1 MATVWDH
8 LSVEELEDRFVGCED
23 ATASRH
29 FQVIWL
35 LARGH
40 TISQVSGTT
49 AYGERWIEQLLA
61 RYNAEGPE
69 GLGDLRRR
77 NGAPATI
84 LKPDLLA
91 KLRLRLDDP
100 PPDGGLWSSRKVA
113 AWTAGELNLTS
124 VAPQR
129 SWEALKA
136 IGSSI
141 QKPRPKNPKS
151 ATPEEA
157 AAFKEARECRCRG
170 GGKAPGQT
178 DRGLRHGRASH
189 WPKAH
194 HAPRVGAT
202 RRASD
207 RGWPSPVRLA
217 LCHGILSPATGETFW
232 YVSNGVSKEFF
243 EALLETFAREAEAG
257 LSRIILLALDNAGW
271 HGPANLKIPDGVR
284 LIYLPPYSPELQPA
298 ETLWALVDEPIV
310 NQHIATIA
318 DLDEKI
324 AAQCIA
330 LSEQREQIQ
339 SRTGFHW
346 WPKRIAPN

>member
-8 LSVEELEDRFVGCED
+8 LSVEELEERFVGCED

-49 AYGERWIEQLLA
+49 AYGERWIEQLL
-61 RYNAEGPE
+61 
-69 GLGDLRRR
+69 DLRRR

-113 AWTAGELNLTS
+113 AWMAGELNLTS

-129 SWEALKA
+129 GWEALKA
-136 IGSSI
+136 IGWSI

-157 AAFKEARECRCRG
+157 AAFKKSSRMPLPRRR
-170 GGKAPGQT
+170 QST
-178 DRGLRHGRASH
+178 RANRSRSS
-189 WPKAH
+189 
-194 HAPRVGAT
+194 PRT
-202 RRASD
+202 S
-207 RGWPSPVRLA
+207 
-217 LCHGILSPATGETFW
+217 
-232 YVSNGVSKEFF
+232 
-243 EALLETFAREAEAG
+243 
-257 LSRIILLALDNAGW
+257 
-271 HGPANLKIPDGVR
+271 
-284 LIYLPPYSPELQPA
+284 
-298 ETLWALVDEPIV
+298 
-310 NQHIATIA
+310 
-318 DLDEKI
+318 
-324 AAQCIA
+324 IA
-330 LSEQREQIQ
+330 L
-339 SRTGFHW
+339 
-346 WPKRIAPN
+346 A